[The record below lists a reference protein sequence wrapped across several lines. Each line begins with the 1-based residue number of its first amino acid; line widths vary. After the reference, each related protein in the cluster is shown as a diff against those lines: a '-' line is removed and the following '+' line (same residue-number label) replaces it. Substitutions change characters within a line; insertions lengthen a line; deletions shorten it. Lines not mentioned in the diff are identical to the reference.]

1 MSRSLTI
8 RNIRISD
15 PNSPFH
21 AQQCDVRIEDGLI
34 AEISPNISTPSDQDI
49 DGQSAWLSPGWV
61 DPFVRIPDPG
71 EPWKESLES
80 ASAAAQEAG
89 FTQVLALCGR
99 KPKSDLPETVS
110 TVLERSRNLACQILP
125 LALCSESGEG
135 KELSEMHLLKQAGA
149 HAFCDGIHA
158 SPLLS
163 SRLKTRQY
171 AHSLNLSV
179 WSHPCMSGWVGEAK
193 MHEGNVNAGLGLKG
207 IPSMAEFVELQAD
220 LELMRYTGAPL
231 RVLAISCKESVE
243 LIRQAKSEGLP
254 VWASVPVLNLLET
267 DSALEGFEECFKVLP
282 PLRSEEDRLA
292 LWEGLKDGT
301 IDAIVSNH
309 HPEDIESSLVE
320 FDYTPFGAAT
330 LPLFWPALLK
340 ANSGMDLD
348 QLVECLHRRSRQF
361 CGLDSVSL
369 QVGQVAHLTLFDAQ
383 GETVVG
389 FNSSSIAANVPY
401 KHQAMKG
408 RVWGTVCGGVW
419 KGVSA

>member
-1 MSRSLTI
+1 
-8 RNIRISD
+8 
-15 PNSPFH
+15 
-21 AQQCDVRIEDGLI
+21 VEDGVI
-34 AEISPNISTPSDQDI
+34 AEISPNISTPSDQVI

-89 FTQVLALCGR
+89 FTQALALCGC
-99 KPKSDLPETVS
+99 KPQSDMPETIS

-125 LALCSESGEG
+125 LALSSESGEG

-149 HAFCDGIHA
+149 HAFCDGIHS
-158 SPLLS
+158 SPRLS
-163 SRLKTRQY
+163 SRLKTLQY

-193 MHEGNVNAGLGLKG
+193 MHEGEVNAGLGLKG

-220 LELMRYTGAPL
+220 LELVRYTGASL

-243 LIRQAKSEGLP
+243 LIRQAKAEGLP
-254 VWASVPVLNLLET
+254 VWAAVPVLNLLDT
-267 DSALEGFEECFKVLP
+267 DSALEGFDECFKVLP

-301 IDAIVSNH
+301 IDAIISNH

-320 FDYTPFGAAT
+320 FDYSPYGAAT
-330 LPLFWPALLK
+330 LPIFWPALLK
-340 ANSGMDLD
+340 ANAHMDLD
-348 QLVECLHRRSRQF
+348 QLVECLHRGSREF
-361 CGLDSVSL
+361 CELEPLSL
-369 QVGQVAHLTLFDAQ
+369 QVGQAAHLTLFDTEGNSLV
-383 GETVVG
+383 GE
-389 FNSSSIAANVPY
+389 NSSSTAANVPY
-401 KHQAMKG
+401 KNQLMKG
-408 RVWGTVCGGVW
+408 RIVGTVCAGVW
-419 KGVSA
+419 KGVRA

>member
-1 MSRSLTI
+1 MSHSLI
-8 RNIRISD
+8 LRNIRISD
-15 PNSPFH
+15 PRSPFH
-21 AQQCDVRIEDGLI
+21 AQQCDVRVEQGLI
-34 AEISPNISTPSDQDI
+34 AEISPRITSKADQEI

-99 KPKSDLPETVS
+99 KPQSDVPETIS
-110 TVLERSRNLACQILP
+110 TVLERSRNLVCQILP

-135 KELSEMHLLKQAGA
+135 RELSEMHLLKQAGA
-149 HAFCDGIHA
+149 HAFCDGIHD
-158 SPLLS
+158 SPKLAT
-163 SRLKTRQY
+163 RLKTMQY
-171 AHSLNLSV
+171 AHSLNLAI
-179 WSHPCMSGWVGEAK
+179 WSHPSMAGWIGEAK

-220 LELMRYTGAPL
+220 LELVRYTGAAL
-231 RVLAISCKESVE
+231 RVLAISCKESVQ
-243 LIRQAKSEGLP
+243 LIREAKAEGLP

-267 DSALEGFEECFKVLP
+267 DAALEGFDECFKVLP

-320 FDYTPFGAAT
+320 FDYSPFGAAT
-330 LPLFWPALLK
+330 LPIFWSALLL
-340 ANSGMDLD
+340 ANGGMDLD
-348 QLVECLHRRSRQF
+348 QLVECLHRGSRDF
-361 CGLDSVSL
+361 CQLEPLTL
-369 QVGQVAHLTLFDAQ
+369 QVGQKAHLTLFDPQ
-383 GETVVG
+383 GESRIG
-389 FNSSSIAANVPY
+389 LNGSSMAANVPY
-401 KHQAMKG
+401 KNSSMQG
-408 RVWGTVCGGVW
+408 RVLGTVCDGHW
-419 KGVSA
+419 KGVLA